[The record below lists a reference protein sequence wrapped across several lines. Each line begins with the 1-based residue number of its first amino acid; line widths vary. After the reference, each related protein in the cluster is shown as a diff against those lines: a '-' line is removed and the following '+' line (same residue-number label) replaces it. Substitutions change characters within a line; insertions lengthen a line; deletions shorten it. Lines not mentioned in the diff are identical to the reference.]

1 MVTSR
6 SENKERQKKLNRAIA
21 KRSKD
26 RGLPSDLIRYQI
38 AFEGFLERVFQAG
51 SNEWVLKGGASLLM
65 RNGEGRTTTDVD
77 LARIPRLGPLK
88 SIEAEMHEIAR
99 RPGQGPLSYKVKS
112 VRQKRTGS
120 DGGYRGPTY
129 EVSLDAMMG
138 AIVFQAFSLD
148 LTEQRHTQEP
158 HERVE
163 VDPTLGKLS
172 SENLEP
178 FSVYA
183 TAIESQLADKIC
195 AMREVHRSGDSN
207 RYHDLADIITILL
220 TQSISAEKL
229 QSACQHEAR
238 RRGIETPTEMW
249 APPSWK
255 KNFSAHAATYFRLT
269 DEYRDYPAAMSYV
282 SEVLD
287 PVLSGDLGDSYW
299 NPSGQ
304 CWGESAQS

>member
-1 MVTSR
+1 MAVSKR
-6 SENKERQKKLNRAIA
+6 GSKDQQKKLNQAIA

-38 AFEGFLERVFQAG
+38 AFEGFLERVFQTG
-51 SNEWVLKGGASLLM
+51 SDEWVLKGGASLLM

-77 LARIPRLGPLK
+77 LARIPRLGPLE

-99 RPGQGPLSYKVKS
+99 RPGQGSLSYRVRS

-120 DGGYRGPTY
+120 DDGYRGPTY

-138 AIVFQAFSLD
+138 AVVFQAFSLD

-172 SENLEP
+172 SERLKP
-178 FSVYA
+178 FAVYA

-195 AMREVHRSGDSN
+195 AMREEHRSGDSN
-207 RYHDLADIITILL
+207 RYHDLADIIAILL

-229 QSACQHEAR
+229 GSACRHEAR

-249 APPSWK
+249 APPSWE
-255 KNFSAHAATYFRLT
+255 KNYSAHAATYFGLP
-269 DEYRDYPAAMSYV
+269 EAYRSFPAAMSYV

-287 PVLSGDLGDSYW
+287 PALSGDLGESYW

>member
-6 SENKERQKKLNRAIA
+6 RESKEQQKKLNQAIA
-21 KRSKD
+21 RRSKV

-51 SNEWVLKGGASLLM
+51 SVEWVLKGGASLLM

-77 LARIPRLGPLK
+77 LARIPRLGSLE

-99 RPGQGPLSYKVKS
+99 RPGQGPLSYRVRS

-120 DGGYRGPTY
+120 DDGYRGPTY

-138 AIVFQAFSLD
+138 AVVFQAFSLD

-158 HERVE
+158 HELVE

-172 SENLEP
+172 SEYLKP
-178 FSVYA
+178 FAVYA

-195 AMREVHRSGDSN
+195 AMREEHRSGESN

-229 QSACQHEAR
+229 GSACQHEAR

-249 APPSWK
+249 APPSWE
-255 KNFSAHAATYFRLT
+255 KNFSAHAATYFGLP

-287 PVLSGDLGDSYW
+287 PALSGDLGESYW

-304 CWGESAQS
+304 CWGESTQS

>member
-1 MVTSR
+1 MVSSR
-6 SENKERQKKLNRAIA
+6 RENKERQKKLNQAIA
-21 KRSKD
+21 KRAKD
-26 RGLPSDLIRYQI
+26 CGLPSDLIRYQI

-51 SNEWVLKGGASLLM
+51 SDEWVLKGGASLLM

-77 LARIPRLGPLK
+77 LARIPRLGPLE

-99 RPGQGPLSYKVKS
+99 RPGQGPLSYKVRS
-112 VRQKRTGS
+112 VRQKRVGS
-120 DGGYRGPTY
+120 DDGYRGPTY

-138 AIVFQAFSLD
+138 AVVFQAFSLD

-172 SENLEP
+172 TEHLKP
-178 FSVYA
+178 FAVFA

-195 AMREVHRSGDSN
+195 AMREEHRSGDSN
-207 RYHDLADIITILL
+207 RYHDLADIIAILL

-229 QSACQHEAR
+229 ESACRHEAR

-249 APPSWK
+249 APPSWE
-255 KNFSAHAATYFRLT
+255 KNFSAHAATYFGLP

-282 SEVLD
+282 SEMLD
-287 PVLSGDLGDSYW
+287 PALSGDLGESYW

>member
-1 MVTSR
+1 MVTSKR
-6 SENKERQKKLNRAIA
+6 ENKERQKKLNQAIA

-77 LARIPRLGPLK
+77 LARIPRLGPLE

-99 RPGQGPLSYKVKS
+99 RPGQGPLSYRVRS
-112 VRQKRTGS
+112 VRQKRVGS
-120 DGGYRGPTY
+120 DDGYRGPTY

-138 AIVFQAFSLD
+138 PVVFQAFSLD

-172 SENLEP
+172 SEYLKP
-178 FSVYA
+178 FAVYA

-195 AMREVHRSGDSN
+195 AMREEHRSGESN

-229 QSACQHEAR
+229 GSACQHEAR

-255 KNFSAHAATYFRLT
+255 KNFSAHAATYFGLP

-287 PVLSGDLGDSYW
+287 PVLAGDLGKSYW
-299 NPSGQ
+299 NPDRQ
-304 CWGESAQS
+304 RWGEST